1 MKSLLLSLTLFVSSF
16 MMSQTLTSHLKIAL
30 KTDNAKT
37 FAKLLNDE
45 NLNAC
50 YEAGNSSYTLLA
62 LVIKT
67 DAKNCFKVLLEKK
80 VDLEKACSSK
90 TPLMYTVKYG
100 NLEMAEVLIKAGA
113 NPKAENNQGRT
124 ALDYAK
130 KYEQKKLEMYLE
142 SL

>member
-1 MKSLLLSLTLFVSSF
+1 MKNLLLLTLFATSF
-16 MMSQTLTSHLKIAL
+16 VTSQTLTSDFKTAL
-30 KTDNAKT
+30 KADDAKIFT
-37 FAKLLNDE
+37 KLLNAE

-50 YEAGNSSYTLLA
+50 HEAGNSSYTLLA
-62 LVIKT
+62 LAIKT
-67 DAKNCFKVLLEKK
+67 EAKNCFEVLLEKK
-80 VDLEKACSSK
+80 VNLEKACSSK

-100 NLEMAEVLIKAGA
+100 KLEMAKALTEAGA
-113 NPKAENNQGRT
+113 NPRTENNKGRT